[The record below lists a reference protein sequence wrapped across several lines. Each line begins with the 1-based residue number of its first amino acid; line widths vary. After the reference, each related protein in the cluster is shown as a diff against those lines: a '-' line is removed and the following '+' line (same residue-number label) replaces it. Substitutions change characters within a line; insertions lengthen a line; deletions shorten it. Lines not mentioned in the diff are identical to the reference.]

1 MTSGSDTALTIGQC
15 ATLACLIEAMAPKPG
30 NVHRGCDFEELSFAD
45 FCASAAAIGPAM
57 EAAAHGERIGAAV
70 LQAIQATRSLVATNT
85 NLGTVLL
92 LAPLARV
99 PRAVPLT
106 HGIDKVLKSL
116 TPADASDVY
125 AAIRHAEPGGMGK
138 VAEADLTAEPPED
151 LLFAMQLA
159 ADRDL
164 VARQYVDGFAIVLNE
179 AAPAIAEGVARG
191 WTILDAVVH
200 AQLRLMSQHPDSL
213 IARKCGLALAQQA
226 SDHAAEV
233 LALGGP
239 GNGDYED
246 ALADFD
252 FWLRSDG
259 NARNPGTTADLLAA
273 ALFALLRDNRL
284 PRPLP
289 FYAV

>member
-1 MTSGSDTALTIGQC
+1 MTPASDTPLTIGQC

-30 NVHRGCDFEELSFAD
+30 NVHRGCDFEDLSFAD

-57 EAAAHGERIGAAV
+57 EAAAQGERVGAAV
-70 LQAIQATRSLVATNT
+70 LLAIQATRSLVATNT

-99 PRAVPLT
+99 PRAVSLT
-106 HGIDKVLKSL
+106 HGIDKALKSL
-116 TPADASDVY
+116 TPADAADVY

-138 VAEADLTAEPPED
+138 VAEADLAAAPPED

-159 ADRDL
+159 AERDL

-179 AAPAIAEGVARG
+179 AAPAIADGVARG

-200 AQLRLMSQHPDSL
+200 AQLRLMSQHPDGL

-259 NARNPGTTADLLAA
+259 HARNPGTTADLLAA